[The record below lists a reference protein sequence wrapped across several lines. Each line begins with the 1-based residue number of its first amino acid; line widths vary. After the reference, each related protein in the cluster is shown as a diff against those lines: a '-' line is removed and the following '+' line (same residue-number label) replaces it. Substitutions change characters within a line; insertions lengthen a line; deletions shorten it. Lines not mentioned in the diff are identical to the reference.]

1 MFQVNDL
8 IVYGNEGVC
17 SVEEIRTL
25 DMTGIDKN
33 KLYYVLKPLYR
44 DGTIYSPI
52 DSDVN
57 IRKVITYEMARQFI
71 EEIPNLEVKKFKNNS
86 LRELNDY
93 YKSYFATHSCSDLLH
108 VIKTVYVK
116 KCSLANDGKK
126 LGQTDE
132 NYMRKAEE
140 LLYGE
145 FAVAL
150 NIPRENVRDYIG
162 KRVEEL
168 ENLNENVS

>member
-1 MFQVNDL
+1 VNDL

-17 SVEEIRTL
+17 SVEEITTL
-25 DMTGIDKN
+25 DMIGIDNN

-44 DGTIYSPI
+44 EGTIYSPI
-52 DSDVN
+52 DSSVN

-71 EEIPNLEVKKFKNNS
+71 EEIPKLEVKKFKKNS

-93 YKSYFATHSCSDLLH
+93 YKSYFATHSCADLLH
-108 VIKTVYVK
+108 VIKTVYEK
-116 KCSLANDGKK
+116 KCSLANNGKK

-150 NIPRENVRDYIG
+150 NIPKENVKDYIG
-162 KRVEEL
+162 IG
-168 ENLNENVS
+168 